1 MLAPLATTADLTARG
16 VTVDPADATVYAT
29 YLDVASAAVRDAAG
43 SPISSTTSTV
53 SGLYGDG
60 DRLMLPGPPVTAV
73 TTVTIDGTTVTDY
86 KLIDGSLYRDCWWL
100 SPTTGCPAPVTVTYT
115 HGLPQV
121 PADVVDLVCRM
132 TISAVVAAISAS
144 DGSGLAVNDVASER
158 LGDYSVTY
166 NSEAGVTEMELSDR
180 TRARLRAR
188 FGDSVGMVRTR

>member
-1 MLAPLATTADLTARG
+1 MLAPLATTADLTNRG
-16 VTVDPADATVYAT
+16 VTIAPADATVFAT

-43 SPISSTTSTV
+43 SPISSTVSTV
-53 SGLYGDG
+53 SGLYGDS

-73 TTVTIDGTTVTDY
+73 TTVTIDGTAVTDY
-86 KLIDGSLYRDCWWL
+86 KLVDGSLYRVCWWL
-100 SPTTGCPAPVTVTYT
+100 SPTNGLPAPVTVTYT

-121 PADVVDLVCRM
+121 PADIVDLVCRM
-132 TISAVVAAISAS
+132 TLSAVVAATSAS

-180 TRARLRAR
+180 TRSRLRAR
-188 FGDSVGMVRTR
+188 FGDSAVMVRTR